1 MLDIQRASLLK
12 RLSAALL
19 DFILLLILSVGAG
32 WLTSVICNYDS
43 HIKKIEEYYEYYNE
57 KYDIDLLGTSD
68 KYKDLN
74 EEEQKAYDE
83 RYQQANEEYANDKE
97 AIKEFSLVI
106 NLSILVVSIGV
117 FFGIFISEFIIPL
130 FLKNGQTIGKKV
142 FSVGVIKN
150 NCVKMSTFQLFVRTI
165 IGKYTIEAMIPI
177 LLIIAIIFGIVDI
190 VGTIVILGMLITQI
204 ILLFATR
211 NHTLIHDAFA
221 YTVVVDLPSQMTFDN
236 EDELI
241 KYKTKLHEEE
251 VNRIKTY

>member
-32 WLTSVICNYDS
+32 WLTSIICNYDA
-43 HIKKIEEYYEYYNE
+43 HINKIEEYYEYYNE

-74 EEEQKAYDE
+74 EEEQRAYDE
-83 RYQQANEEYANDKE
+83 RYQQANEEYANDKA

-117 FFGIFISEFIIPL
+117 FFGIFISEFLIPL
-130 FLKNGQTIGKKV
+130 FLKNGQTVGKKV

-177 LLIIAIIFGIVDI
+177 LLVIAIIFGIVDI
-190 VGTIVILGMLITQI
+190 VGTIVIFGLLVTQI
-204 ILLFATR
+204 ILLFATK
-211 NHTLIHDAFA
+211 NHTLIHDTFA
-221 YTVVVDLPSQMTFDN
+221 YTVVVDLPSQMIFEN